1 MATQGKV
8 ALITGCSSGVGAE
21 LAAQLMRE
29 GAKVYATLRNP
40 SKADHLRQLISGSA
54 TGSCTI
60 LQLDVQDESSVSR
73 AVEQVLRES
82 GRLDFLVN
90 NAGFGSVRTLEQAS
104 WAQIHEIMDVNFYGA
119 LRCIRA
125 VLPAMRAQKSGHI
138 VSISSVG
145 GLVGQP
151 LNEIYCAAKFALE
164 GLVESLATY
173 LEPYFGIRMSL
184 VEPAGIKT
192 EFVNRVL
199 TDLQREKAPLQEVY
213 GPVLNHYIA
222 QAQKRGAFDNSAQTP
237 AQVAEVVV
245 NLLKTE
251 RAPLRTQTSPAAKV
265 FAAEKLQADP
275 TGEILQKRIRRDLLG
290 MD

>member
-8 ALITGCSSGVGAE
+8 GLVTGCSSGVGAE

-29 GAKVYATLRNP
+29 GAKVYATLRDP
-40 SKADHLRQLISGSA
+40 SKAEHLRQLISGPA

-60 LQLDVQDESSVSR
+60 SQLDVQDEGSVSR

-104 WAQIHEIMDVNFYGA
+104 WEQIQEIMDVNFYGA

-125 VLPAMRAQKSGHI
+125 VLPAMREQKSGHI

-173 LEPYFGIRMSL
+173 LEPYFGIRVSL

-213 GPVLNHYIA
+213 GPVLNQYVA

-245 NLLKTE
+245 DLLKAE
-251 RAPLRTQTSPAAKV
+251 RAPLRTQTSPAAKA

-275 TGEILQKRIRRDLLG
+275 TGELLQRRIRRDLLG

>member
-1 MATQGKV
+1 MTTQGKV
-8 ALITGCSSGVGAE
+8 ALVTGCSSGVGAE

-29 GAKVYATLRNP
+29 GAKVYATLRDPN
-40 SKADHLRQLISGSA
+40 KADHLRQLTSGSA
-54 TGSCTI
+54 AGSCTI
-60 LQLDVQDESSVSR
+60 VQLDVQDEGSVGR

-104 WAQIHEIMDVNFYGA
+104 WAQIQEIMDVNFYGA
-119 LRCIRA
+119 VRCIRA

-192 EFVNRVL
+192 GFVNRVL

-213 GPVLNHYIA
+213 GPVLNHYVA
-222 QAQKRGAFDNSAQTP
+222 QAQKRGAFESSAQTP

-245 NLLKTE
+245 NLLEAE
-251 RAPLRTQTSPAAKV
+251 RAPLRTQTSAAAKA

-275 TGEILQKRIRRDLLG
+275 TGELLQKRIRRDLLG
-290 MD
+290 LD

>member
-8 ALITGCSSGVGAE
+8 ALVTGCSSGVGAE
-21 LAAQLMRE
+21 LAAHLARE

-104 WAQIHEIMDVNFYGA
+104 WAQIQEIMDVNFYGA

-125 VLPAMRAQKSGHI
+125 VLPGMRAQKSGHI

-213 GPVLNHYIA
+213 GPVLNHYVA
-222 QAQKRGAFDNSAQTP
+222 QSQKRGAFDNGAQTP

-245 NLLKTE
+245 NLLKAET
-251 RAPLRTQTSPAAKV
+251 APLRTQTSPAAKV

-290 MD
+290 ID